1 LQTIERYLFYFI
13 FYYCSQEAVQDVLID
28 TLEPLITD
36 PESVIRQHVASQLV
50 HVSIVCMCKPD
61 GLTVQERMDHPDPES
76 TEFDDAGYEIVT
88 VTVLDYINTLLQDR
102 DLDVR
107 RVAAEALTRLAVQIQ
122 PVDVAVHCLPIPLAL
137 AETAG
142 PAGILT
148 PERMVSQKKKLAEAD
163 QQAEE
168 LRVTAC
174 NLLAELGGAV
184 SEHEFLHGVTWVSDE
199 ILPAVLTLCKD
210 GSFRVRRSAAQAL
223 PRILGG
229 CSLEDATER
238 ILPAFD
244 ALSHDDLY
252 RVRKSTGECLVDMSR
267 SIMILAGRETDPET
281 RDALKN
287 LRRTALIPI
296 ADRLIQDSH
305 KVVRQGMMQF
315 LGPFMASF
323 YPYQDSSLRELL
335 PTSTESD
342 GSNHMGIVAQF
353 FPHATS
359 MVSRL
364 NSAQNSVS
372 TAPAPVQPNL
382 QQVMARTTNDTDLL
396 QQAYPHFL
404 RAARMSS
411 LSLQAVTTHRQ
422 GNPPDPDDISAIVDG
437 LLDYFA
443 ALAIVTT
450 GDPNTDAEMRVYCA
464 YSFPAV
470 VLLLGPENW
479 EGAMKTCF
487 QTLLNPDLAKKM
499 TGTGGDDSTEPPAG
513 PPLPVKRCLASSLN
527 TVAHILGMDVAVAD
541 ILPVFQGFFLTDP
554 DESVR
559 LNVIRNFPSLLQLAD
574 KADRKVP
581 LEIWSEVV
589 RGEEFLGSKK
599 RSASNPVVLNWRQRD
614 YLARSL
620 PDLFGLLEPTLVHE
634 HIWPILQQL
643 LTDSIS
649 LVREDAMW
657 SFPILLKSL
666 CPENCKKWGVKDSK
680 RFSSDVCAEVTNWLK
695 ETVLR
700 IGAPRDAKS
709 KLVNF
714 NDRQLYCRICATI
727 GLALRYAEILDG
739 GQASDPVSV
748 LGEKFKPY
756 FSGKTDYPTDGP
768 YQKLTAAEVSH
779 LKALLNDDLLPQA
792 LEMKHDRISNV
803 RITLMQT
810 LNLMPLDIKESAQC
824 APVLKGLKEEV
835 ATWESFVG
843 EEEQQAK
850 AQADEKIKA
859 EAKAKRKKAPSKPK
873 PKTQQIHRK
882 PGPVDVD
889 DVELTPQNSK
899 DDSSNSDDDP
909 AMEPER
915 PASDSSEEPEK
926 AGHDDSS
933 DSDSSSAEDKDPSAS
948 PSDAA
953 ASSETDLKT
962 VIFEA
967 GPIGMQLEPT
977 AEDQACR
984 VYGFVDGETGDP
996 SQARTSGE
1004 IKMGDVIVSVNGTVP
1019 ESYEGTIELLK
1030 EGGTREIVFRAGT
1043 EADDYDEIYT
1053 EDIDDGSD
1061 DSGSSDEEK
1070 KKSKKKDGKKEKKAK
1085 KEKKPKKEKKA
1096 KKDKSEDDSKKEK
1109 KKDKD
1114 KSEDDGK
1121 KEKKKDKEKAE
1132 DDSKKEKKKDKD
1144 KSEDD
1149 GKKEKKK
1156 SDKEKADDDSKKEK
1170 KKDKDKEKADGDSK
1184 KEKKKDKDKEKADG
1198 DSKKEKKKDKEK
1210 ADGDKKE
1217 KKKDK
1222 EKG

>member
-1 LQTIERYLFYFI
+1 
-13 FYYCSQEAVQDVLID
+13 VLID

-61 GLTVQERMDHPDPES
+61 GITVQERMDHPDPVS
-76 TEFDDAGYEIVT
+76 TEFDDVGYEIVT

-122 PVDVAVHCLPIPLAL
+122 PSDIAAHCLPIPLAL

-148 PERMVSQKKKLAEAD
+148 AERMVSQKKKLAEAD

-184 SEHEFLHGVTWVSDE
+184 SEHSFLQQHGGVTWVSDE
-199 ILPAVLTLCKD
+199 ILPAVLLLCQD

-229 CSLEDATER
+229 CTVKDATDL

-267 SIMILAGRETDPET
+267 SIMILAGREKDPKKSN
-281 RDALKN
+281 ALKA
-287 LRRTALIPI
+287 LRRSALIPI

-382 QQVMARTTNDTDLL
+382 QQVMARTTSDTDLL
-396 QQAYPHFL
+396 QQAFPHFL

-422 GNPPDPDDISAIVDG
+422 GNPPDPDDIAAIVDG

-499 TGTGGDDSTEPPAG
+499 TGGGDDTDEPPTG

-527 TVAHILGMDVAVAD
+527 TVAHILGMKVAVAD
-541 ILPVFQGFFLTDP
+541 ILPVFEGFFLTDP

-574 KADRKVP
+574 KADRKAP

-589 RGEEFLGSKK
+589 CGEEFLGSKK

-620 PDLFGLLEPTLVHE
+620 PDLFGLLDPTLVHE

-657 SFPILLKSL
+657 SVPILLKSL
-666 CPENCKKWGVKDSK
+666 CTENCKKWGVKDPK
-680 RFSSDVCAEVTNWLK
+680 QFSSDVCTEVTSWLK
-695 ETVLR
+695 ESVLR

-727 GLALRYAEILDG
+727 GLALRYAEILNG
-739 GQASDPVSV
+739 GQDTDPVSV

-756 FSGKTDYPTDGP
+756 FSGKTKYPTDGP
-768 YQKLTAAEVSH
+768 YQKLTADEIKH
-779 LKALLNDDLLPQA
+779 LKKLLNKDLLPQA

-810 LNLMPLDIKESAQC
+810 LHLMPTDIKESAQC
-824 APVLKGLKEEV
+824 APVLKGLKEEI

-859 EAKAKRKKAPSKPK
+859 DAKAKRVKTPSAKASAKTSSNPLPK
-873 PKTQQIHRK
+873 PQPVKRK
-882 PGPVDVD
+882 AGPVDMDEVD
-889 DVELTPQNSK
+889 GSDGG
-899 DDSSNSDDDP
+899 DSDDDP

-915 PASDSSEEPEK
+915 PDSSD
-926 AGHDDSS
+926 HDDSS
-933 DSDSSSAEDKDPSAS
+933 DSDSSSAEDKETSAS
-948 PSDAA
+948 SKAV
-953 ASSETDLKT
+953 LKT

-977 AEDQACR
+977 IEDKGCR
-984 VYGFVDGETGDP
+984 VYGFVDGDTGDP
-996 SQARTSGE
+996 SQARASGK
-1004 IKMGDVIVSVNGTVP
+1004 IKMGDVIISVNGAFP
-1019 ESYEGTIELLK
+1019 DSYEGTIELLK
-1030 EGGTREIVFRAGT
+1030 ASGSREIVFRDGS
-1043 EADDYDEIYT
+1043 DDDNYGDNHLYT

-1061 DSGSSDEEK
+1061 DSESSDDEK
-1070 KKSKKKDGKKEKKAK
+1070 KKSKPKKEKKAK
-1085 KEKKPKKEKKA
+1085 KEKKPKKEKKV
-1096 KKDKSEDDSKKEK
+1096 KKAEAKSEESKHKSKHDK
-1109 KKDKD
+1109 KK
-1114 KSEDDGK
+1114 
-1121 KEKKKDKEKAE
+1121 
-1132 DDSKKEKKKDKD
+1132 
-1144 KSEDD
+1144 
-1149 GKKEKKK
+1149 
-1156 SDKEKADDDSKKEK
+1156 
-1170 KKDKDKEKADGDSK
+1170 
-1184 KEKKKDKDKEKADG
+1184 
-1198 DSKKEKKKDKEK
+1198 
-1210 ADGDKKE
+1210 DKKE

-1222 EKG
+1222 KHDAKEKKDETPEERAKRKSEKGKKADGDAKKEKKSKD